1 MKRATEFSRY
11 TKIFLIVALVLIGVS
26 VFTSTFS
33 DMSARIYFALRTTA
47 SILGQIPLIYICVRS
62 THHAKRFV
70 MYGAVYVL
78 FMFTTW
84 QISERMSE
92 TTAVLVLLGIS
103 IASWWCL
110 LPVCRRIEGEGYGY
124 RRES

>member
-1 MKRATEFSRY
+1 MKSAIEFNRY
-11 TKIFLIVALVLIGVS
+11 TKIFLIIALVLIGIS
-26 VFTSTFS
+26 AFTSTFS
-33 DMSARIYFALRTTA
+33 DMTARIYFALRTTA
-47 SILGQIPLIYICVRS
+47 SIFGQIPLIYICVRS

-70 MYGAVYVL
+70 MYGVVYIL
-78 FMFTTW
+78 FMITTQ

-92 TTAVLVLLGIS
+92 TTAVLVILGIS